1 MRCSPAPGPS
11 GLTAVSRAARA
22 ASRAAAGLGLA
33 AVGALASTAAF
44 GAPAPGTTT
53 ANVFVAAAAAA
64 APVPASRA
72 LASGVPAAAAT
83 AAAAA
88 LGELGLALLRE
99 PQTGAN
105 AVVSPLALANALGMV
120 HAGARGPAG
129 REVEALFGAGRQ
141 GARILRRALPAVN
154 AQLRSAA
161 PGGKAPALNQA
172 ARVWMGSAVAK
183 DVSAPFKRRL
193 SRRWGAD
200 ATTVDFSKADTA
212 RGQINRW
219 TAERTAGRIPEL
231 LPTGALGKDTQL
243 ALTTAVHFRSPWAQ
257 PFDGSATEPRPF
269 TTSAGTALSVPSL
282 VDERS
287 VAQAQVDGVQV
298 YALPF
303 SSGFDLIVAMPAA
316 GSEVATL
323 ARSGN
328 GAALQRW
335 RAALQPAKCS
345 FSMPKFNFAAKP
357 GSMKSALERLGV
369 KTLFSTRADLQPM
382 LGRSAGN
389 AHVDDVHHAA
399 GMAVDEQGGEAVA
412 AMAISI
418 KPKSLAAAV
427 PTCAVD
433 RAFVFAVVHQ
443 TTGTPVFMGRVGDP
457 SKLE

>member
-1 MRCSPAPGPS
+1 MKR
-11 GLTAVSRAARA
+11 SRAHRPALGATR
-22 ASRAAAGLGLA
+22 RAAAGLGLLVA
-33 AVGALASTAAF
+33 TTIAL
-44 GAPAPGTTT
+44 
-53 ANVFVAAAAAA
+53 A
-64 APVPASRA
+64 APVA
-72 LASGVPAAAAT
+72 VPAAST

-88 LGELGLALLRE
+88 SLGELGLALLRD
-99 PQTGAN
+99 PQSGAN

-129 REVEALFGAGRQ
+129 LEVEALFGTGRQ
-141 GARILRRALPAVN
+141 GGRTLRRALPTVN
-154 AQLRSAA
+154 AQLRNAA
-161 PGGKAPALNQA
+161 PNGKAPALNQA
-172 ARVWMGSAVAK
+172 ARVWIGSAVAK

-193 SRRWGAD
+193 ARRWGAD
-200 ATTVDFSKADTA
+200 AIAVDFGKAEAA

-231 LPTGALGKDTQL
+231 LPAGALGKDTQL

-257 PFDGSATEPRPF
+257 PFDAGATEPRTF
-269 TTSAGTALSVPSL
+269 TTSAGASISVPSL

-303 SSGFDLIVAMPAA
+303 ASGFDLVVVLPAA
-316 GSEVATL
+316 GSDVSTL

-328 GAALQRW
+328 GVALQRW

-345 FSMPKFNFAAKP
+345 FSIPKFNFAAKP
-357 GSMKSALERLGV
+357 GSMKTALERLGV

-412 AMAISI
+412 ATAISI
-418 KPKSLAAAV
+418 KPKSLAAPV
-427 PTCAVD
+427 PACAVD

-443 TTGTPVFMGRVGDP
+443 ASGAPVFMGRVGDP